1 MKRTILAAITLLLAI
16 SLQAQKRVNNHMYN
30 PDPAPVVSGDR
41 LYVFTGH
48 DLDTAT
54 YFRMP
59 DWQLFSTTDM
69 EHWTD
74 HGVVMTT
81 ANFKWAKQGDNAWA
95 SQAIERNG
103 KWYWYVAAED
113 TTKHLH
119 GIGVAVAD
127 RPEGPWTDP
136 IGKPLIPGDWGF
148 IDPTVF
154 IDDDGQAYLFWGN
167 NGCWYAKLNEDMI
180 SIDKSFA
187 NNGICDMRAML
198 DDEAQFGPKCMK
210 MDYQLHKR
218 VMKTGFEEAP
228 WLYKIGDTYFL
239 EYAAGGV
246 PEHWAYSTS
255 KSIHG
260 PWHYEGRITD
270 ESPGSFTIHGGTID
284 FKGKSY
290 LFYHDGIPSG
300 GNGFRRT
307 TAFREF
313 QRLKDGRIPK
323 IDITADAQG
332 TEINRRDHRGKV
344 VYQDDEVVFRQID
357 EHTWIGNGHLVYN
370 ESLYLVEGNDHAI
383 LIDAGTYIP
392 ELDKIVAKIT
402 SKPVTMM
409 LTHAHGDHVGGVGP
423 FPEVYLNAGDMPM
436 VPNNL
441 RNYKGQIKY
450 LYDGEVIDLGGR
462 EIEVIFTPGHTAG
475 SATFFDKAKH
485 YGFSG
490 DAFGSTNLLV
500 FTNLSTEMYTAE
512 RIENYMKKNDIHFL
526 FPGHYS
532 GDNLETLQ
540 RVTDIKNMCRE
551 VLDGERKPTISN
563 GNNGGMDMM
572 VDDNG
577 VRINFS
583 SRSGMK

>member
-1 MKRTILAAITLLLAI
+1 MRRTIIAAITLFMSI
-16 SLQAQKRVNNHMYN
+16 TLQAQERVNNRMYN

-48 DLDTAT
+48 DRDTAT

-59 DWQLFSTTDM
+59 DWQVFSTTDM
-69 EHWTD
+69 KHWTD
-74 HGVVMTT
+74 HGVVLTT

-119 GIGVAVAD
+119 GIGVAIAD
-127 RPEGPWTDP
+127 RPEGPWKDA

-154 IDDDGQAYLFWGN
+154 IDDDGQAWLFWGN
-167 NGCWYAKLNEDMI
+167 NGCWYAKLNEDMV
-180 SIDKSFA
+180 SIDTSFA

-210 MDYQLHKR
+210 MDYQLNKR

-228 WLYKIGDTYFL
+228 WIYKIGDTYFL

-313 QRLKDGRIPK
+313 QRMKDGRIPK
-323 IDITADAQG
+323 INIQ
-332 TEINRRDHRGKV
+332 EK
-344 VYQDDEVVFRQID
+344 
-357 EHTWIGNGHLVYN
+357 
-370 ESLYLVEGNDHAI
+370 
-383 LIDAGTYIP
+383 
-392 ELDKIVAKIT
+392 
-402 SKPVTMM
+402 
-409 LTHAHGDHVGGVGP
+409 
-423 FPEVYLNAGDMPM
+423 
-436 VPNNL
+436 
-441 RNYKGQIKY
+441 
-450 LYDGEVIDLGGR
+450 
-462 EIEVIFTPGHTAG
+462 
-475 SATFFDKAKH
+475 
-485 YGFSG
+485 
-490 DAFGSTNLLV
+490 
-500 FTNLSTEMYTAE
+500 
-512 RIENYMKKNDIHFL
+512 
-526 FPGHYS
+526 
-532 GDNLETLQ
+532 
-540 RVTDIKNMCRE
+540 
-551 VLDGERKPTISN
+551 
-563 GNNGGMDMM
+563 
-572 VDDNG
+572 
-577 VRINFS
+577 
-583 SRSGMK
+583 

>member
-1 MKRTILAAITLLLAI
+1 MKMKSIILTAIAFLLTLT
-16 SLQAQKRVNNHMYN
+16 LQAQEQQANEQSSSIKRVSNRRYT

-59 DWQLFSTTDM
+59 DWQVFSTTDM

-74 HGVVMTT
+74 HGIVLTT
-81 ANFKWAKQGDNAWA
+81 AHFKWAKQGDNAWA

-127 RPEGPWTDP
+127 RPEGPWADAL
-136 IGKPLIPGDWGF
+136 GKPLIPGDWGF

-154 IDDDGQAYLFWGN
+154 IDDDGQAWLFWGN

-210 MDYQLHKR
+210 MDYQLHRR

-228 WLYKIGDTYFL
+228 WIYKIGDTYFL

-246 PEHWAYSTS
+246 PEHWAYSTA

-290 LFYHDGIPSG
+290 LFYHDGIRSG

-307 TAFREF
+307 TAIREF
-313 QRLKDGRIPK
+313 QRQKDGRIPK
-323 IDITADAQG
+323 INIQ
-332 TEINRRDHRGKV
+332 
-344 VYQDDEVVFRQID
+344 
-357 EHTWIGNGHLVYN
+357 
-370 ESLYLVEGNDHAI
+370 
-383 LIDAGTYIP
+383 
-392 ELDKIVAKIT
+392 AK
-402 SKPVTMM
+402 
-409 LTHAHGDHVGGVGP
+409 
-423 FPEVYLNAGDMPM
+423 
-436 VPNNL
+436 
-441 RNYKGQIKY
+441 
-450 LYDGEVIDLGGR
+450 
-462 EIEVIFTPGHTAG
+462 
-475 SATFFDKAKH
+475 
-485 YGFSG
+485 
-490 DAFGSTNLLV
+490 
-500 FTNLSTEMYTAE
+500 
-512 RIENYMKKNDIHFL
+512 
-526 FPGHYS
+526 
-532 GDNLETLQ
+532 
-540 RVTDIKNMCRE
+540 
-551 VLDGERKPTISN
+551 
-563 GNNGGMDMM
+563 
-572 VDDNG
+572 
-577 VRINFS
+577 
-583 SRSGMK
+583 

>member
-1 MKRTILAAITLLLAI
+1 MMKRTLLAAITLLLAI
-16 SLQAQKRVNNHMYN
+16 TLQAQKRVNNHMYN

-59 DWQLFSTTDM
+59 DWQVFSTTDM

-74 HGVVMTT
+74 HGIVLTT

-119 GIGVAVAD
+119 GI
-127 RPEGPWTDP
+127 
-136 IGKPLIPGDWGF
+136 
-148 IDPTVF
+148 
-154 IDDDGQAYLFWGN
+154 

-180 SIDKSFA
+180 SIDTSFA
-187 NNGICDMRAML
+187 DNGICDMRAML
-198 DDEAQFGPKCMK
+198 DDEAQFGPKCLK
-210 MDYQLHKR
+210 MDYQLHKK

-246 PEHWAYSTS
+246 PEHWAYSTA

-313 QRLKDGRIPK
+313 QRMKDGRIPK
-323 IDITADAQG
+323 I
-332 TEINRRDHRGKV
+332 N
-344 VYQDDEVVFRQID
+344 
-357 EHTWIGNGHLVYN
+357 
-370 ESLYLVEGNDHAI
+370 
-383 LIDAGTYIP
+383 
-392 ELDKIVAKIT
+392 
-402 SKPVTMM
+402 
-409 LTHAHGDHVGGVGP
+409 
-423 FPEVYLNAGDMPM
+423 
-436 VPNNL
+436 
-441 RNYKGQIKY
+441 
-450 LYDGEVIDLGGR
+450 
-462 EIEVIFTPGHTAG
+462 IEE
-475 SATFFDKAKH
+475 K
-485 YGFSG
+485 
-490 DAFGSTNLLV
+490 
-500 FTNLSTEMYTAE
+500 
-512 RIENYMKKNDIHFL
+512 
-526 FPGHYS
+526 
-532 GDNLETLQ
+532 
-540 RVTDIKNMCRE
+540 
-551 VLDGERKPTISN
+551 
-563 GNNGGMDMM
+563 
-572 VDDNG
+572 
-577 VRINFS
+577 
-583 SRSGMK
+583 

>member
-1 MKRTILAAITLLLAI
+1 MKKIFFIALLTLIATTGH
-16 SLQAQKRVNNHMYN
+16 AQKRVNNHMYN

-74 HGVVMTT
+74 HGVVMST

-127 RPEGPWTDP
+127 RPEGPWTEP

-154 IDDDGQAYLFWGN
+154 IDDDGQAWLFWGN

-187 NNGICDMRAML
+187 NNGICDMRPML

-228 WLYKIGDTYFL
+228 WIYKIGDTYFL

-246 PEHWAYSTS
+246 PEHWAYSTA

-270 ESPGSFTIHGGTID
+270 EAPGSFTIHGGTID

-313 QRLKDGRIPK
+313 KRMKDGRIPK
-323 IDITADAQG
+323 IDILQDSEAEDPRGIYKMITLTGKLGEVKAPYEQYKICTDSMTLMVSAQNAFFSITDNDHDVFHYTGEEPKSADDKSTLIYDSNAKHFTQKWWSRYQNHIHFPYNG
-332 TEINRRDHRGKV
+332 WCIEKYESGQYSEAGKV
-344 VYQDDEVVFRQID
+344 FFDALTGAAQVDAANTLTGTWRIIGFVDELRDLKKGLPRMLEQYPKSKYFNSFIVFSPNSW
-357 EHTWIGNGHLVYN
+357 TLLNSGGGA
-370 ESLYLVEGNDHAI
+370 VEKV
-383 LIDAGTYIP
+383 
-392 ELDKIVAKIT
+392 E
-402 SKPVTMM
+402 
-409 LTHAHGDHVGGVGP
+409 
-423 FPEVYLNAGDMPM
+423 YLNKKSCKVGNTTHQVKWLTKDRIA
-436 VPNNL
+436 
-441 RNYKGQIKY
+441 
-450 LYDGEVIDLGGR
+450 IDD
-462 EIEVIFTPGHTAG
+462 VV
-475 SATFFDKAKH
+475 D
-485 YGFSG
+485 Y
-490 DAFGSTNLLV
+490 
-500 FTNLSTEMYTAE
+500 
-512 RIENYMKKNDIHFL
+512 RIDWMI
-526 FPGHYS
+526 
-532 GDNLETLQ
+532 LE
-540 RVTDIKNMCRE
+540 RVTDGITP
-551 VLDGERKPTISN
+551 LS
-563 GNNGGMDMM
+563 
-572 VDDNG
+572 
-577 VRINFS
+577 RIAS
-583 SRSGMK
+583 QYLSRRSQQK

>member
-1 MKRTILAAITLLLAI
+1 MKKIFWSLSFLLTAGLSFAQSRQVLLETTEGNIRIELSDLTPVHRDNFVRLVNEHFYDSLLFHRVIKDFMIQAGDPDSRHAEPGVSLGEGDVGYTLEPEFRVPQLFHQRGMVAMAREGDDANPGRRSSGSHFYIVWGKTFSTIDIENIQQRLDAQTNHTVKMTPEMI
-16 SLQAQKRVNNHMYN
+16 QAYRHTGGTPHLDGQYTVFGRVTEGLDVVERIQKTFTDDYDRPVDDVRIIRATCNELPAPKRLGNRLYN

-59 DWQLFSTTDM
+59 DWQVFSTTDM

-74 HGVVMTT
+74 HGVVLTT
-81 ANFKWAKQGDNAWA
+81 ANFKWARQGDNAWA

-113 TTKHLH
+113 TTRHLH

-127 RPEGPWTDP
+127 RPEGPWADA
-136 IGKPLIPGDWGF
+136 IGKPLIPGGWGF

-154 IDDDGQAYLFWGN
+154 IDDDGQAWLFWGN
-167 NGCWYAKLNEDMI
+167 NGCWYAKLNEDMV
-180 SIDKSFA
+180 SIDTTFA
-187 NNGICDMRAML
+187 DHGICDMRSML
-198 DDEAQFGPKCMK
+198 DDEAQFGPQCMK

-246 PEHWAYSTS
+246 PEHWAYSTA

-270 ESPGSFTIHGGTID
+270 ESPGSFTIHGGTVD

-307 TAFREF
+307 AAYREF

-323 IDITADAQG
+323 IDIQP
-332 TEINRRDHRGKV
+332 K
-344 VYQDDEVVFRQID
+344 
-357 EHTWIGNGHLVYN
+357 
-370 ESLYLVEGNDHAI
+370 
-383 LIDAGTYIP
+383 
-392 ELDKIVAKIT
+392 
-402 SKPVTMM
+402 
-409 LTHAHGDHVGGVGP
+409 
-423 FPEVYLNAGDMPM
+423 
-436 VPNNL
+436 
-441 RNYKGQIKY
+441 
-450 LYDGEVIDLGGR
+450 
-462 EIEVIFTPGHTAG
+462 
-475 SATFFDKAKH
+475 
-485 YGFSG
+485 
-490 DAFGSTNLLV
+490 
-500 FTNLSTEMYTAE
+500 
-512 RIENYMKKNDIHFL
+512 
-526 FPGHYS
+526 
-532 GDNLETLQ
+532 
-540 RVTDIKNMCRE
+540 
-551 VLDGERKPTISN
+551 
-563 GNNGGMDMM
+563 
-572 VDDNG
+572 
-577 VRINFS
+577 
-583 SRSGMK
+583 

>member
-1 MKRTILAAITLLLAI
+1 MKKRAILAAVTLLLTVT
-16 SLQAQKRVNNHMYN
+16 LQAQKRVNNRLYN

-59 DWQLFSTTDM
+59 DWQMFSTTDM

-74 HGVVMTT
+74 HGIVLTT

-154 IDDDGQAYLFWGN
+154 IDDDGQAWLFWGN

-187 NNGICDMRAML
+187 NNGICDMRPML
-198 DDEAQFGPKCMK
+198 DDEAQFGPKCLK
-210 MDYQLHKR
+210 MDYQLHKK

-228 WLYKIGDTYFL
+228 WIYKIGDTYFL

-246 PEHWAYSTS
+246 PEHWAYSTA

-313 QRLKDGRIPK
+313 KRMKDGRIPK
-323 IDITADAQG
+323 INI
-332 TEINRRDHRGKV
+332 E
-344 VYQDDEVVFRQID
+344 
-357 EHTWIGNGHLVYN
+357 
-370 ESLYLVEGNDHAI
+370 
-383 LIDAGTYIP
+383 
-392 ELDKIVAKIT
+392 AK
-402 SKPVTMM
+402 
-409 LTHAHGDHVGGVGP
+409 
-423 FPEVYLNAGDMPM
+423 
-436 VPNNL
+436 
-441 RNYKGQIKY
+441 
-450 LYDGEVIDLGGR
+450 
-462 EIEVIFTPGHTAG
+462 
-475 SATFFDKAKH
+475 
-485 YGFSG
+485 
-490 DAFGSTNLLV
+490 
-500 FTNLSTEMYTAE
+500 
-512 RIENYMKKNDIHFL
+512 
-526 FPGHYS
+526 
-532 GDNLETLQ
+532 
-540 RVTDIKNMCRE
+540 
-551 VLDGERKPTISN
+551 
-563 GNNGGMDMM
+563 
-572 VDDNG
+572 
-577 VRINFS
+577 
-583 SRSGMK
+583 

>member
-1 MKRTILAAITLLLAI
+1 MAIVNHFSLIIRNFDLIIYDSYNKNDMKRTVFAAITLLLAI
-16 SLQAQKRVNNHMYN
+16 TLQAQRLLVGEQSSGIKRVNNRMYN

-59 DWQLFSTTDM
+59 DWQVFSTTDM

-74 HGVVMTT
+74 HGIVLST

-127 RPEGPWTDP
+127 RPEGPWADP
-136 IGKPLIPGDWGF
+136 IGKPLIPGNWGF

-154 IDDDGQAYLFWGN
+154 IDDDGQAWLFWGN

-180 SIDKSFA
+180 SIDTSFA
-187 NNGICDMRAML
+187 DNGICDMRAML
-198 DDEAQFGPKCMK
+198 DDETQFGPKCLK
-210 MDYQLHKR
+210 MDYQLHKK

-228 WLYKIGDTYFL
+228 WIYKIGDTYFL

-246 PEHWAYSTS
+246 PEHWAYSTA

-313 QRLKDGRIPK
+313 QRMKDGRIPK
-323 IDITADAQG
+323 IDIQ
-332 TEINRRDHRGKV
+332 EK
-344 VYQDDEVVFRQID
+344 
-357 EHTWIGNGHLVYN
+357 
-370 ESLYLVEGNDHAI
+370 
-383 LIDAGTYIP
+383 
-392 ELDKIVAKIT
+392 
-402 SKPVTMM
+402 
-409 LTHAHGDHVGGVGP
+409 
-423 FPEVYLNAGDMPM
+423 
-436 VPNNL
+436 
-441 RNYKGQIKY
+441 
-450 LYDGEVIDLGGR
+450 
-462 EIEVIFTPGHTAG
+462 
-475 SATFFDKAKH
+475 
-485 YGFSG
+485 
-490 DAFGSTNLLV
+490 
-500 FTNLSTEMYTAE
+500 
-512 RIENYMKKNDIHFL
+512 
-526 FPGHYS
+526 
-532 GDNLETLQ
+532 
-540 RVTDIKNMCRE
+540 
-551 VLDGERKPTISN
+551 
-563 GNNGGMDMM
+563 
-572 VDDNG
+572 
-577 VRINFS
+577 
-583 SRSGMK
+583 

>member
-16 SLQAQKRVNNHMYN
+16 TLQAQKRVNNRLYN

-59 DWQLFSTTDM
+59 DWQVFSTTDM

-74 HGVVMTT
+74 HGIVMTT

-136 IGKPLIPGDWGF
+136 IGKPLIPGSFGF

-154 IDDDGQAYLFWGN
+154 IDDDGQAWLFWGN

-180 SIDKSFA
+180 SIDTSFA

-210 MDYQLHKR
+210 MDYQLHKK

-246 PEHWAYSTS
+246 PEHWAYSTA

-290 LFYHDGIPSG
+290 LFYHDGVPSG

-313 QRLKDGRIPK
+313 QRMKDGRIPK
-323 IDITADAQG
+323 IDIEAKIYNQVNDIPYREAAEGYAQERCKLDVYYPTNETDAPVVVWFHGGGIEGGEKHIDPQLKNSGLVVVAANYRLLPKAPIDDILDDAAAAVAWTYKNIEKYGGSKRKIFVAGHSAGGYLLDMIGLDKRWLAKYGVDPDSLAALVPFSGQCVTHYNIRKQQG
-332 TEINRRDHRGKV
+332 IGPLQAT
-344 VYQDDEVVFRQID
+344 ID
-357 EHTWIGNGHLVYN
+357 QYAPL
-370 ESLYLVEGNDHAI
+370 
-383 LIDAGTYIP
+383 TYIRP
-392 ELDKIVAKIT
+392 DAPPIIIISGDRELELFGRYEEQAYFWRMLKLIGHKD
-402 SKPVTMM
+402 VTLYEMQGYD
-409 LTHAHGDHVGGVGP
+409 HGAMP
-423 FPEVYLNAGDMPM
+423 FPA
-436 VPNNL
+436 
-441 RNYKGQIKY
+441 YKILKDHIKR
-450 LYDGEVIDLGGR
+450 L
-462 EIEVIFTPGHTAG
+462 
-475 SATFFDKAKH
+475 
-485 YGFSG
+485 
-490 DAFGSTNLLV
+490 
-500 FTNLSTEMYTAE
+500 TEK
-512 RIENYMKKNDIHFL
+512 ICN
-526 FPGHYS
+526 
-532 GDNLETLQ
+532 
-540 RVTDIKNMCRE
+540 
-551 VLDGERKPTISN
+551 
-563 GNNGGMDMM
+563 
-572 VDDNG
+572 
-577 VRINFS
+577 
-583 SRSGMK
+583 